1 MLLAAVVPLIVAPS
15 MNGGDLMMKTLVG
28 SCRWLIWLL
37 TLPIILLIQAGRVL
51 GWAFSRSAAL
61 IAGLIA
67 VLTLAVAAAPAEAGW
82 FSWLW
87 GDDNSRQHL
96 ESANKALQ
104 SAAEVVND
112 ASRQQADQNIQ
123 LLETIQVI
131 SSERTELADHLNQ
144 LAGMAAR
151 DSEWAAALSMAG
163 PVALAVG
170 GLVVAA
176 LALWR
181 MQADTATTSLPG
193 DADALTLL
201 IEELGDRE
209 CGQQH
214 VHVRQQ
220 GLGGRSAAGRG
231 PGGST
236 GLAGLLIGHIGT
248 GAACVDPEAGPTPPP
263 DHDADST
270 GNQGDVTHN
279 EEQEV

>member
-1 MLLAAVVPLIVAPS
+1 MIR
-15 MNGGDLMMKTLVG
+15 TLVG

-37 TLPIILLIQAGRVL
+37 TLPIRLLIQAGRVP
-51 GWAFSRSAAL
+51 GWACSRSTVL
-61 IAGLIA
+61 VAGLVA
-67 VLTLAVAAAPAEAGW
+67 VPTLAIAAAPAEAGW
-82 FSWLW
+82 FSWFW
-87 GDDNSRQHL
+87 GDDGFRQHL
-96 ESANKALQ
+96 KSANKALQ

-112 ASRQQADQNIQ
+112 ASWQQADQNIQ

-131 SSERTELADHLNQ
+131 SGERTELADHLEQ

-181 MQADTATTSLPG
+181 TQADTATTSLPG

-201 IEELGDRE
+201 IEERGDRE
-209 CGQQH
+209 PDQQY

-220 GLGGRSAAGRG
+220 GLGGRTAAGRE
-231 PGGST
+231 PGGSA
-236 GLAGLLIGHIGT
+236 GLAGLLFGHVGT
-248 GAACVDPEAGPTPPP
+248 GAACVDPEASPTPPP

-270 GNQGDVTHN
+270 SNQSEPTHN